1 MPVTDFETLPLTFW
15 FVHVPTVAMVG
26 CPALRV
32 DTPNRPRLDSTGPAL
47 LPDAVTP
54 LACNRDRKNFRK
66 QVFSF
71 FSQKKSV
78 MI

>member
-1 MPVTDFETLPLTFW
+1 MPVTDFKTLPLTFW
-15 FVHVPTVAMVG
+15 FVHVLTVAVVG

-32 DTPNRPRLDSTGPAL
+32 DTPNRPRLDSTGTAL

-54 LACNRDRKNFRK
+54 LACNRGRNNFHK
-66 QVFSF
+66 QVFRF
-71 FSQKKSV
+71 FSRKESV